1 MNARLCSRPSA
12 LSLAF
17 IAATAIAAESAEARS
32 PCDSRRLAEG
42 PVPTGFSQADFGVVR
57 GACPRSEV
65 GLGVGGRAIIE
76 SENFYGNLRGGARLD
91 VSAQPIP
98 SLELFATLEP
108 FVFHQVIQSFKA
120 THLGLGESS
129 VGGTLLAFGRE
140 RFALSVTTR
149 LSLPTSI
156 GYHVNSWP
164 IGFET
169 GVLMLL
175 EPIDELR
182 FHGGLLAGVRTAFTK
197 AAVPASGAVI
207 GNAGVD
213 VVLDEDWLSAVID
226 LNGQALERGDLD
238 LLAVAFGLRFVIL
251 DEVGLEVG
259 ANLPIAGDERHLA
272 SAILRASY
280 RFE

>member
-1 MNARLCSRPSA
+1 MTARIA
-12 LSLAF
+12 LPVALAF
-17 IAATAIAAESAEARS
+17 AAAVALAAEGAHARS
-32 PCDSRRLAEG
+32 PCDSRRLPEG
-42 PVPTGFSQADFGVVR
+42 PLPAGFSQSDFGLVR
-57 GACPRSEV
+57 GACPRTEL

-120 THLGLGESS
+120 THIGLGDSS

-149 LSLPTSI
+149 LSLPTAV
-156 GYHVNSWP
+156 GYHGNSWP

-169 GVLMLL
+169 GILLLL

-182 FHGGLLAGVRTAFTK
+182 FHGGLLGGVRTAFTK
-197 AAVPASGAVI
+197 ASAPASGALI

-213 VVLDEDWLSAVID
+213 VVIDDEWLSAVVD
-226 LNGQALERGDLD
+226 LNGQALERGGLD
-238 LLAVAFGLRFVIL
+238 LLAIAFALRFVIL

-259 ANLPIAGDERHLA
+259 ANIPVAGDERNLA
-272 SAILRASY
+272 SALLRASY